1 MADLLLQVKD
11 VSKTFPGVKAL
22 DHVNLQIGYGEVH
35 GLIGENGAGKSTI
48 IKIIAGIYEPDEGQ
62 ITFMGKTCQH
72 ESIRQSLSRGIS
84 VIYQELCL
92 VPHMKVYENIML
104 GYEGLKHGGYSAEK
118 ARARAAAILE
128 QLGLELPLDA
138 YVRDLDIA
146 VQQMIEIAKAFSRD
160 VKLII
165 MDEPTSSLTN
175 KEVDQLYKI
184 IRNLKR
190 EGISTLF
197 VSHKLEEIE
206 EICDC
211 LTVFRD
217 GKTITSAK
225 VGEIT
230 PDEMVYAMVGR
241 EITNYYTTIHK
252 PQSEVVMELK
262 GLGKAGVIED
272 VSFALH
278 KGEVLG
284 MTGLIGAGRTETAHM
299 LFGLDTFET
308 GQLLLE
314 GKSVRF
320 KSTHDALAAGVAL
333 VPENRKEQGI
343 IPQMG
348 VGFNITISV
357 LEQFMHLAR
366 VDHAK
371 ENGLIGHFFQALK
384 IKAYS
389 PEQLISN
396 LSGGNQQKAIIAR
409 WLAAKPKVLILDE
422 PTRGI
427 DIGAK
432 KEIYELIDQLAQ
444 EGVAIL
450 LISSELPEVINMS
463 DRIVVMRQGR
473 AVAVLEDKA
482 QFDQENI
489 IRYSL

>member
-1 MADLLLQVKD
+1 
-11 VSKTFPGVKAL
+11 
-22 DHVNLQIGYGEVH
+22 
-35 GLIGENGAGKSTI
+35 
-48 IKIIAGIYEPDEGQ
+48 
-62 ITFMGKTCQH
+62 
-72 ESIRQSLSRGIS
+72 
-84 VIYQELCL
+84 
-92 VPHMKVYENIML
+92 
-104 GYEGLKHGGYSAEK
+104 
-118 ARARAAAILE
+118 
-128 QLGLELPLDA
+128 
-138 YVRDLDIA
+138 
-146 VQQMIEIAKAFSRD
+146 
-160 VKLII
+160 
-165 MDEPTSSLTN
+165 
-175 KEVDQLYKI
+175 
-184 IRNLKR
+184 
-190 EGISTLF
+190 
-197 VSHKLEEIE
+197 
-206 EICDC
+206 
-211 LTVFRD
+211 
-217 GKTITSAK
+217 
-225 VGEIT
+225 
-230 PDEMVYAMVGR
+230 
-241 EITNYYTTIHK
+241 
-252 PQSEVVMELK
+252 MELK

-371 ENGLIGHFFQALK
+371 ENRLIGHFFQALK

>member
-62 ITFMGKTCQH
+62 VTFMGKTCQH

-241 EITNYYTTIHK
+241 KSPITTPPST
-252 PQSEVVMELK
+252 SR
-262 GLGKAGVIED
+262 KA
-272 VSFALH
+272 
-278 KGEVLG
+278 
-284 MTGLIGAGRTETAHM
+284 
-299 LFGLDTFET
+299 
-308 GQLLLE
+308 
-314 GKSVRF
+314 KS
-320 KSTHDALAAGVAL
+320 
-333 VPENRKEQGI
+333 
-343 IPQMG
+343 
-348 VGFNITISV
+348 
-357 LEQFMHLAR
+357 
-366 VDHAK
+366 
-371 ENGLIGHFFQALK
+371 
-384 IKAYS
+384 
-389 PEQLISN
+389 
-396 LSGGNQQKAIIAR
+396 
-409 WLAAKPKVLILDE
+409 
-422 PTRGI
+422 
-427 DIGAK
+427 
-432 KEIYELIDQLAQ
+432 
-444 EGVAIL
+444 
-450 LISSELPEVINMS
+450 
-463 DRIVVMRQGR
+463 
-473 AVAVLEDKA
+473 
-482 QFDQENI
+482 
-489 IRYSL
+489 